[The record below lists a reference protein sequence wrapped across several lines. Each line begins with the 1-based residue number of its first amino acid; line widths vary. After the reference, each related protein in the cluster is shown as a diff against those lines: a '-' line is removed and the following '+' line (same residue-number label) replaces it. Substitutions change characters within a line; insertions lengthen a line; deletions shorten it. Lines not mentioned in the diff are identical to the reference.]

1 MISAVRRLL
10 GLMVLAAA
18 VAVPAALASNGDP
31 QKRLTKAD
39 QAKARAIVLRRSDFP
54 AGWVGKPNTNTSQ
67 DNPRCSTYN
76 PDQSDLVET
85 GDVDSPDFT
94 RADGSFV
101 SSSVGIFKTA
111 AMAKTGYARVARPE
125 LASCFGELFKK
136 GAAPAKVQ
144 LLHVGALPFRRLRDR
159 ANAYRLTANVTL
171 QGTTIPVAIDIVTF
185 NRGRVDAAMIFL
197 GIRGPLQS
205 SFEQSLAARV
215 AARAAVTR

>member
-1 MISAVRRLL
+1 MIQAVSRLL
-10 GLMVLAAA
+10 CVAALAA
-18 VAVPAALASNGDP
+18 VVVPAALGADGEP

-54 AGWVGKPNTNTSQ
+54 AGWVAKPNTTTSQ
-67 DNPRCSTYN
+67 DTPRCSTYN
-76 PDQSDLVET
+76 PDQSDLIET

-101 SSSVGIFKTA
+101 SGSVGIFKTA
-111 AMAKTGYARVARPE
+111 TMAKTGYARVARPQ
-125 LASCFGELFKK
+125 LASCFAELFAK

-144 LLHVGALPFRRLRDR
+144 VLHVGPLPFRRLGDR
-159 ANAYRLTANVTL
+159 SNAYRLTANVTL

-185 NRGRVDAAMIFL
+185 NRGRVDVAMILL
-197 GIRGPLQS
+197 GIRGPLPVS
-205 SFEQSLAARV
+205 LEQSLAGKL

>member
-1 MISAVRRLL
+1 VRSLL
-10 GLMVLAAA
+10 VAALVAA
-18 VAVPAALASNGDP
+18 VAVPAALAADGQP

-39 QAKARAIVLRRSDFP
+39 QAKARSIALHQADLP

-67 DNPRCSTYN
+67 DNPRCSNYN
-76 PDQSDLVET
+76 PDQSDLIET

-101 SSSVGIFKTA
+101 SSSVGIFKTRK
-111 AMAKTGYARVARPE
+111 MARTGYARVAVPQ

-144 LLHVGALPFRRLRDR
+144 LLRVGPLAFRRLGDR
-159 ANAYRLTANVTL
+159 SNAYRLTANVTV
-171 QGTTIPVAIDIVTF
+171 QGTTLPVAIDIVTF

-197 GIRGPLQS
+197 GIRGPLS
-205 SFEQSLAARV
+205 LAFEQALAAKV
-215 AARAAVTR
+215 AARAG